1 MQGFQGE
8 GLKVLKNRVVLRHDF
23 QASDIITADEISF
36 NFDDVKYTVY
46 YKSVFNDGSKKIY
59 LKDTQPD
66 FKSERAL
73 FHIKSF
79 LKAGYRIIEKR
90 LIDDILGL

>member
-1 MQGFQGE
+1 MA
-8 GLKVLKNRVVLRHDF
+8 KNRVVLKKDF
-23 QASDIITADEISF
+23 QSSDTIAADEISF
-36 NFDDVKYTVY
+36 NFDDFKYSVY
-46 YKSVFNDGSKKIY
+46 YKAVLKDGSKITY

-66 FKSERAL
+66 CKGERAL

-79 LKAGYRIIEKR
+79 LKEGYYIIKYR

>member
-1 MQGFQGE
+1 MA
-8 GLKVLKNRVVLRHDF
+8 KNRVVLRKDF
-23 QASDIITADEISF
+23 QADDTIVADEISV
-36 NFDDVKYTVY
+36 NFDDFRYSIY
-46 YKSVFNDGSKKIY
+46 YKAILKNGSKITY

-66 FKSERAL
+66 CKGERAL

-79 LKAGYRIIEKR
+79 LKEGYYIIAYR